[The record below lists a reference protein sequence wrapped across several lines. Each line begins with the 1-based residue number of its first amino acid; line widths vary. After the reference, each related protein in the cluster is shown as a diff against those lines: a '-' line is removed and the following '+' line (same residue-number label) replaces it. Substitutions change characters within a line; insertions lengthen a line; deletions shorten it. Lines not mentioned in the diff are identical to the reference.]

1 MRVLLVIYGSLDQQS
16 GGYLYDRQVVG
27 YLQRRKVQVEILSL
41 PRCAYL
47 LCPLASLRRSGPQE
61 RLRRL
66 LQGKYEGRGFD
77 TVIVDELVHPSVF
90 RAAARRG
97 TAEPPLLT
105 LVHHL
110 RSQEPGGPLLRWI
123 ALGMER
129 VLLRHS
135 DAAVVNSRV
144 TAQTVRKLVGP
155 GMPLYLCPPG
165 NDLLPG
171 LERRWESL
179 RPAGSSAR
187 EVRLLVTGNLI
198 QRKGHDLL
206 LRMLAGLR
214 RHPWRLRIVGPVVD
228 HRFRRRLG
236 RLERRLGLSGRVEYT
251 GELSGDELAREYLRA
266 DVFVFPSRYEGY
278 GISLAEALR
287 AGLPFVAFAA
297 GATAEVTG
305 GRGLLFPPGDL
316 EGFAGALERLV
327 TDSEERSQAAALSR
341 ELSAGLP
348 GWAETGRRFYEALG
362 EIVGH
367 A

>member
-27 YLQRRKVQVEILSL
+27 YLRGRRVEVEILSL
-41 PRCAYL
+41 PRCTYL
-47 LCPLASLRRSGPQE
+47 FCPLTSLRRTGLQG

-66 LQGKYEGRGFD
+66 LQGRDDGRRFD
-77 TVIVDELVHPSVF
+77 AVIVDELVHPSAF
-90 RAAARRG
+90 RAVARRG
-97 TAEPPLLT
+97 TAGPPLLT

-110 RSQEPGGPLLRWI
+110 RSQEPGGALLRWI

-135 DAAVVNSRV
+135 NAVVVNSRV
-144 TAQTVRKLVGP
+144 TAQTVRKLVEQEI
-155 GMPLYLCPPG
+155 PLYLCPPG

-171 LERRWESL
+171 LDRRLDRL
-179 RPAGSSAR
+179 RPAGAPAR

-198 QRKGHDLL
+198 HRKGHDLL

-214 RHPWRLRIVGPVVD
+214 QKPWRLRIVGPVVD
-228 HRFRRRLG
+228 HRYRRRLG

-251 GELSGDELAREYLRA
+251 GELSGSELAREYRTA

-316 EGFAGALERLV
+316 EGFASALERLV
-327 TDSEERSQAAALSR
+327 TDPEARSQAAILSR

-348 GWAETGRRFYEALG
+348 GWSDTGRRFHEALT
-362 EIVGH
+362 EVVGH